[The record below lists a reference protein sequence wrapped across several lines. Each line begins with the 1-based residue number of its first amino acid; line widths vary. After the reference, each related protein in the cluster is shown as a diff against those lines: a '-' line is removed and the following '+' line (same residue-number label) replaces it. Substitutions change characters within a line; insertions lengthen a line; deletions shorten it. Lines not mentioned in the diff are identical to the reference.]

1 MYLGKN
7 SIFFFV
13 ILVAT
18 NHLVAKDV
26 EPQQATLPKPHI
38 PRIPV
43 PAYPVSINMRK
54 LFPCLHEGPPT
65 RPALISHAIRIADIF
80 KLPQRL
86 IGARRLTP
94 PVLSKHQTSWAPIT
108 TLETPSLRALIAAV
122 RIASR
127 YYSVILGPQ
136 QVRRSC
142 AGANMLFTVGVK
154 NRRMDRWSR
163 PNASYFFSVWGEKN
177 CRL

>member
-7 SIFFFV
+7 SITFFV

-18 NHLVAKDV
+18 NHLVAKAV
-26 EPQQATLPKPHI
+26 EPQPATLPQPHI
-38 PRIPV
+38 PRIHVPRIPI
-43 PAYPVSINMRK
+43 PAYPVSIDMRK
-54 LFPCLHEGPPT
+54 LFPCLHKDPPT
-65 RPALISHAIRIADIF
+65 RPALISHAIRIPDIF
-80 KLPQRL
+80 KLPQRV

-108 TLETPSLRALIAAV
+108 TLETPSLRALITAV
-122 RIASR
+122 RIASQ
-127 YYSVILGPQ
+127 YYSVILGPR

-154 NRRMDRWSR
+154 NRRMDR
-163 PNASYFFSVWGEKN
+163 
-177 CRL
+177 